1 MVHIFGTSL
10 KGIKDS
16 SVMEGYDLCMKTP
29 PPHPPPQKK
38 KKHIER
44 KRISKTRDSSYNFS
58 GILTTL
64 PTSEKVITRL
74 STTTSSRR
82 CKIDSSIIFFK
93 QVTYL

>member
-16 SVMEGYDLCMKTP
+16 SVMEGYDLCMKTT

-38 KKHIER
+38 KQIER
-44 KRISKTRDSSYNFS
+44 KRISKTRDSSDNFS

-74 STTTSSRR
+74 STTTSSGR